1 MAVYSVSQLTRYLR
15 DVLEH
20 EVLLQDVWVRGEV
33 GDLRRPASGHSYF
46 NLRDGT
52 AALRCVM
59 FRDGFGAD
67 LLESGSSLIAHGR
80 VTLYEPRGDLQLV
93 ADVVRP
99 EGMGDLQLRL
109 EQLKLKLQRQGL
121 FEDSRKRPLPRF
133 PQRIGVA
140 TSPSGAVWHDI
151 QIVVRR
157 RYPLVELV
165 LAPTPVQGDWA
176 AQGIVDSM
184 NALNRIDGLDAIIL
198 ARGGGSL
205 EDLWPFNEEGV
216 ARAIFASRAPVVTG
230 VGHETDV
237 TIADMVADRRA
248 PTPSAAAEMV
258 VPDVSELRAALE
270 TRRRAASQSLLN
282 RMQALRA
289 HVSYLRDRARRR
301 RPDVDSLRQQVDD
314 MLSGVAAKLHR
325 DFHNRQR
332 LTLSLQKRLQAL
344 SPQDTLRRGFA
355 IVQARPGGEVVTDPG
370 RLARGDRV
378 EVTLARGGFSADVAS
393 TRPNPGKAASDA
405 GRTPSGGTP

>member
-15 DVLEH
+15 DLLQN
-20 EVLLQDVWVRGEV
+20 EVLLRDVWVRGEV
-33 GDLRRPASGHSYF
+33 ANLSRPASGHAYF
-46 NLRDGT
+46 TLRDGA

-93 ADVVRP
+93 ADVVQP
-99 EGMGDLQLRL
+99 QGMGDLQLRL

-121 FEDSRKRPLPRF
+121 FEESRKRPLPRF

-151 QIVVRR
+151 QMVVRR

-176 AQGIVDSM
+176 AQGIVEAMS
-184 NALNRIDGLDAIIL
+184 ALNSIDDLDAIIL

-205 EDLWPFNEEGV
+205 EDLWPFNEEVV

-270 TRRRAASQSLLN
+270 TRRLAASRSLLN
-282 RMQALRA
+282 RKQNLRTR
-289 HVSYLRDRARRR
+289 VSYLRDRARRR
-301 RPDVDSLRQQVDD
+301 RPDVDSLRQQVDE

-325 DFHNRQR
+325 DFRNRAH
-332 LTLSLQKRLQAL
+332 LAASLQKRLQAL

-378 EVTLARGGFSADVAS
+378 EVTLARGGFSAQVAS
-393 TRPNPGKAASDA
+393 TRPSPGSGA
-405 GRTPSGGTP
+405 GRTPRGGTP

>member
-15 DVLEH
+15 DLLQN
-20 EVLLQDVWVRGEV
+20 EVLLRDVWVRGEV
-33 GDLRRPASGHSYF
+33 ANLSRPASGHSYF
-46 NLRDGT
+46 TLRDGA

-59 FRDGFGAD
+59 FRDGLGAD
-67 LLESGSSLIAHGR
+67 LLESGSLLIAHGR

-93 ADVVRP
+93 ADVVQP

-121 FEDSRKRPLPRF
+121 FEESRKRPLPRS

-151 QIVVRR
+151 QMVVRR

-176 AQGIVDSM
+176 AQGIVDAMS
-184 NALNRIDGLDAIIL
+184 ALNRIGGLDVIIL

-205 EDLWPFNEEGV
+205 EDLWPFNEEVV

-258 VPDVSELRAALE
+258 VPDVLELRAALE
-270 TRRRAASQSLLN
+270 THRRAASRSLLN
-282 RMQALRA
+282 RMQALRTR
-289 HVSYLRDRARRR
+289 VSYLRDRARRR

-314 MLSGVAAKLHR
+314 LLGGVAAKLHR
-325 DFHNRQR
+325 DFQNRSH
-332 LTLSLQKRLQAL
+332 LAASLQKRLQAL

-378 EVTLARGGFSADVAS
+378 EVTLARGGFSAAVAS
-393 TRPNPGKAASDA
+393 TRPAPRAADTPGSSPLG
-405 GRTPSGGTP
+405 GRR